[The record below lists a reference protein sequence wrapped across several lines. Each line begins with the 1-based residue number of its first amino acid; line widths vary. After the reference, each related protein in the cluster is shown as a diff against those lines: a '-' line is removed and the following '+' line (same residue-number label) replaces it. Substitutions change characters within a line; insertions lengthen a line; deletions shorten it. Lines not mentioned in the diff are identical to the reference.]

1 MAKLGTGFI
10 ADRYGDIE
18 LTSGRLGFS
27 DVVYSKPTAELDS
40 AKEETLAQEQAKIKE
55 AKDFIEKE
63 NEQTYSEAV
72 PRFNNKAS
80 DLAQKV
86 AYEIEQEND
95 ESYKDLP
102 TFRIDKQPVPKEHEK
117 IVDDA
122 LGQIEDAPLSFWER
136 VSEGTVFGNQVDGL
150 HL

>member
-1 MAKLGTGFI
+1 MAKLRTGFI

-40 AKEETLAQEQAKIKE
+40 AKEETLKQEQAKIKE
-55 AKDFIEKE
+55 AKDFIEKKWK
-63 NEQTYSEAV
+63 TYSEAV

-117 IVDDA
+117 
-122 LGQIEDAPLSFWER
+122 
-136 VSEGTVFGNQVDGL
+136 
-150 HL
+150 